1 MITITID
8 SIQQIAK
15 VGTTEQLDD
24 NIFNERFDQ
33 GALDCAMRR
42 SVEEIN
48 DVVDHSAITVPMQIN
63 ASTLN
68 KSPVLGLSRE
78 RLFI

>member
-33 GALDCAMRR
+33 GG
-42 SVEEIN
+42 I
-48 DVVDHSAITVPMQIN
+48 
-63 ASTLN
+63 
-68 KSPVLGLSRE
+68 
-78 RLFI
+78 